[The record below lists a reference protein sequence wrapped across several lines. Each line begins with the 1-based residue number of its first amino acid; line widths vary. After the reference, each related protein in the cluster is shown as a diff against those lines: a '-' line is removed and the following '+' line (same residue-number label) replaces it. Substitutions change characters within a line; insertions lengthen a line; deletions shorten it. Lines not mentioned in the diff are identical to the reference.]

1 MPTLPSHRLSTR
13 FVLPGLLVLLAVGT
27 ASSTTASGPPYK
39 SGPDTLTNPNVGSV
53 KSSPG
58 YTPPVDPEASS
69 ELLGRRTNAPIVNKP
84 FVGGAPSLR
93 QFGRTVAR
101 LLQHQRRDSLELLC
115 VRSDE
120 FRDILWPEFP
130 QSRPATGIQWEDAWF
145 FLQTRNHKGCGQA
158 INDWGGQ
165 PYHFIGVTC
174 DSTLQYKNFKMYSRL
189 KIVVRDANANTVKW
203 DWVKASVARKSQ
215 YKILSLRD

>member
-1 MPTLPSHRLSTR
+1 MPTPASQLRSTR
-13 FVLPGLLVLLAVGT
+13 LLFKGLLVVLAIGT
-27 ASSTTASGPPYK
+27 AYSTTAGAPATGT
-39 SGPDTLTNPNVGSV
+39 GPDTAASGHVGSV
-53 KSSPG
+53 KDSPG

-69 ELLGRRTNAPIVNKP
+69 ELLGRRTKAPIVHKP

-120 FRDILWPEFP
+120 FREILWPEFP
-130 QSRPATGIQWEDAWF
+130 QSRPATGVQWEDAWF

-158 INDWGGQ
+158 IDDWGGQ

-174 DSTLQYKNFKMYSRL
+174 DSTLQYKNFKMYSKL
-189 KIVVRDANANTVKW
+189 KIIVRDANADTLKW
-203 DWVKASVARKSQ
+203 DWVKAIVARKSQ